1 MGGAGDAMELGSAAV
16 WPVEVPGIGG
26 GAEGH
31 REEAAGGAD
40 WPAGAADVG
49 GAPALPLRTGPVGG
63 GPTAGVSTMVS
74 TRSFRLILL
83 IIEPQILLLPVEAL
97 PSLRCPV
104 VVAVVLLV
112 VFLAVTLSKLQYY
125 SIIIR

>member
-1 MGGAGDAMELGSAAV
+1 MAGGAGDAIELGSAAL

-31 REEAAGGAD
+31 REEAAGGVG

-63 GPTAGVSTMVS
+63 GPTAGVSTIVS

-83 IIEPQILLLPVEAL
+83 IIEPQMLLPVEAL

-104 VVAVVLLV
+104 VVAVVLV
-112 VFLAVTLSKLQYY
+112 VFLAVTLSK
-125 SIIIR
+125 

>member
-1 MGGAGDAMELGSAAV
+1 MAGGAGDAMELGSAAV

-40 WPAGAADVG
+40 WPAGTADVG

-63 GPTAGVSTMVS
+63 GPTAGVSTIVS

-83 IIEPQILLLPVEAL
+83 IIEPQMLLPVEAL

-104 VVAVVLLV
+104 VVAVVLVV
-112 VFLAVTLSKLQYY
+112 VFLAVTLSK
-125 SIIIR
+125 